1 MDTSFRLMPES
12 ASTIAS
18 QVDALYLFLCAVAGF
33 FTLLI
38 ATLII
43 YFAIKYRRRSE
54 DEIPPKVRTH
64 YGLEIAWTVIP
75 ALLCLI
81 IFVWAARVF
90 YSQYRP
96 PPDAMN
102 IYVLG
107 KQWMWKI
114 QHENGKREINE
125 LHVPLGHA
133 VKLTMAS
140 QDVIHSFFIPAFRV
154 KTDVVPG
161 RYMTQWFKATKV
173 GEYHLFC
180 AEYCGTQHSGMI
192 GRVVVMEP
200 AAYEAWLS
208 GTVLDVPPAEA
219 GEKLFTHF
227 GCTTCHGERAPTM
240 AGVYGKPQEL
250 TDGTRVTFDDAY
262 IRESILDST
271 AKIVKGYQ
279 PLMPSYR
286 GQISEEQ
293 LMQLVAYI
301 KSLSQ
306 PPAKE
311 VRPAYE

>member
-1 MDTSFRLMPES
+1 
-12 ASTIAS
+12 
-18 QVDALYLFLCAVAGF
+18 LFLCAVAGF

-54 DEIPPKVRTH
+54 DEIPPKVHTH
-64 YGLEIAWTVIP
+64 YGLEIAWTAIP
-75 ALLCLI
+75 FILCVI

-90 YSQYRP
+90 YAQYRP

-125 LHVPLGHA
+125 LHVPLGRA

-161 RYMTQWFKATKV
+161 RYMTQWFKATKA

-240 AGVYGKPQEL
+240 AGVYGKPQEMS
-250 TDGTRVTFDDAY
+250 DGTRVTFDDAY

-286 GQISEEQ
+286 GQITEEQ